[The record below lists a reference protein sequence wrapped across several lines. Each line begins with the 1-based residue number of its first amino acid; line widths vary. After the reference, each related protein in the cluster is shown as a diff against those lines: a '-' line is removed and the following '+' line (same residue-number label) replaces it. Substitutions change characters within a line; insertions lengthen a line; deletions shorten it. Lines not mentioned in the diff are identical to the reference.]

1 MNVIKTIILVLGAL
15 VTIYE
20 FINIIKD
27 IFSPY
32 DNDLWKIVLRLVGLA
47 ALGAFL
53 FWVYKDEYT
62 SEKVG
67 DNTGEYV
74 GEKTDGN
81 IEVHSFNSQ
90 GIYKVMDSDAVPNH
104 ITEISPDTL
113 NKVSNKYK
121 WIRFDNA
128 KASSELPSEYD
139 STTGITYYHGAENA
153 IDGTL
158 RYSWQEG
165 AVGNGVDEVLTLAF
179 NRENKIKFLALY
191 LGNWREDKDMYNVN
205 YIPSILDLYVNG
217 EYVDSL
223 HFNLEKEVHYVVF
236 DDMVNI
242 KEISLSIKESK
253 PGKGDNL
260 NADCCI
266 AEVCAFGKAA

>member
-1 MNVIKTIILVLGAL
+1 MNVVRTIILVLGAL

-27 IFSPY
+27 IFNPY
-32 DNDLWKIVLRLVGLA
+32 DNNLWIIVLRLVGMV
-47 ALGAFL
+47 ALVVFL

-67 DNTGEYV
+67 DTGEYI
-74 GEKTDGN
+74 GDK
-81 IEVHSFNSQ
+81 IEVHAFNSQ
-90 GIYKVMDSDAVPNH
+90 GIYKVTDTDAVPNH
-104 ITEISPDTL
+104 ITELSPDAL
-113 NKVSNKYK
+113 NKISNKYK

-128 KASSELPSEYD
+128 NASSELPSEYD
-139 STTGITYYHGAENA
+139 SATGITYYHGAENA

-165 AVGNGVDEVLTLAF
+165 ATGNGVDEVLTLGF
-179 NRENKIKFLALY
+179 NREKKIKFLALY

-217 EYVDSL
+217 EYIDSL